1 MATYHPHVRT
11 MAIGFRATLLGC
23 LLLTG
28 CGESSG
34 TVRVTGRVTFDGRS
48 PPAPCVVLFAPL
60 DAAARV
66 RPGSAT
72 CSSNGS
78 FSANSFRAGD
88 GLLPGRYKVSVR
100 CIKDWGDENTLPT
113 SFVPDGFVFPEL
125 TVGNTPPPPLQI
137 DVSRATTGRS
147 TP

>member
-1 MATYHPHVRT
+1 MACCHPRLRQR
-11 MAIGFRATLLGC
+11 AEAFRAALIAC
-23 LLLTG
+23 LLVTG

-34 TVRVTGRVTFDGRS
+34 TVRVTGRVTFDGQS

-60 DAAARV
+60 DANARV

-78 FSANSFRAGD
+78 FSASSFRAGD
-88 GLLPGRYKVSVR
+88 GLLPGRYQVRVR

-125 TVGNTPPPPLQI
+125 DVGDTPPPPLRI
-137 DVSRATTGRS
+137 EIPSVAAAGSR
-147 TP
+147 